1 MLAPLILK
9 NPTDFGILRKNKI
22 LGYCDIY
29 KYVLRGERVRS
40 CQGKQKLQDSM
51 EPMLPQSL
59 GGSDTEILRVR
70 DCHDEFLGHECRP
83 QACPP
88 RGRPLACIHL
98 LGIHHDKL

>member
-1 MLAPLILK
+1 M
-9 NPTDFGILRKNKI
+9 I

-29 KYVLRGERVRS
+29 KYVLHGERVRI

-70 DCHDEFLGHECRP
+70 DVMMNSSEINAGLRP
-83 QACPP
+83 VPPP
-88 RGRPLACIHL
+88 RDRPLACIHL
-98 LGIHHDKL
+98 LGIHHDEI